1 MAAGAGGREALF
13 LRKLLPT
20 LDYEL
25 KGPVQLKGD
34 NHAVLCLIKNP
45 MVSARSKHIDVLHH
59 FVQERTEKSQLVYSY
74 VHTDQNWADQL
85 TKPLTEERLEDCLA
99 GMGLKRLL

>member
-25 KGPVQLKGD
+25 TGPVQLRGD
-34 NHAVLCLIKNP
+34 NQAALSLIKNP

-59 FVQERTEKSQLVYSY
+59 FVQERAARGQLIYGY
-74 VHTDQNWADQL
+74 VDTALNWADQL
-85 TKPLTEERLEDCLA
+85 TKPLAQERLDACVA
-99 GMGLKRLL
+99 GMGLR